1 LIIWLYTNPHYGHT
15 YFTSP
20 VNSFLFKTHCR
31 FFTWE
36 NVCSLYIWW
45 YKYPAR
51 IIITFQ
57 TFKQLYINVN
67 TLNIYLLFIWGKVC
81 LRRNRVQYVYMYIL
95 VCQPFVCIV
104 DGNIKVL
111 FNIPNS
117 SHDNI
122 TQVCGVRWHVLQYS
136 SHDNITQLCGVRW
149 HVLQYSSH
157 DNITQLCGVSWH
169 VLQYSSHD
177 NIPQLCGVRWHVLQ
191 YSLFSCHIH
200 NYTGFSNKIIFVFI
214 NSKLHPAMYLMSTY
228 QRGKMNLSLNEL
240 FQKQVRY
247 ETCLACEHNIS
258 TLLNWFTNGWNKN
271 ESFGI

>member
-1 LIIWLYTNPHYGHT
+1 MNISVLNTYVNWKCLFSKPMALHLLKMVMCVCWNCDKLIIWLYTNLHYGHT

-31 FFTWE
+31 FITWE

-57 TFKQLYINVN
+57 TFKQFYINVN

-111 FNIPNS
+111 FNQ
-117 SHDNI
+117 
-122 TQVCGVRWHVLQYS
+122 T
-136 SHDNITQLCGVRW
+136 
-149 HVLQYSSH
+149 
-157 DNITQLCGVSWH
+157 
-169 VLQYSSHD
+169 
-177 NIPQLCGVRWHVLQ
+177 
-191 YSLFSCHIH
+191 
-200 NYTGFSNKIIFVFI
+200 
-214 NSKLHPAMYLMSTY
+214 LHMT
-228 QRGKMNLSLNEL
+228 
-240 FQKQVRY
+240 
-247 ETCLACEHNIS
+247 I
-258 TLLNWFTNGWNKN
+258 
-271 ESFGI
+271 